1 LLAKSIFEFRATP
14 KQKIRMHKVNFKTV
28 DLINDLVI
36 GITSNDH
43 QCSINLTNNTFL
55 CDCIDRSCRKRACI
69 HVLKLHE
76 VYLKIRP
83 ILEDKKYWKNE
94 VYGRGC

>member
-1 LLAKSIFEFRATP
+1 MSLHDFKATP
-14 KQKIRMHKVNFKTV
+14 RQKIAMRRVHFKTI
-28 DLINDLVI
+28 DLINDLLI
-36 GITSNDH
+36 GVTFTDQ
-43 QCSINLTNNTFL
+43 QCSINLTDFTFL
-55 CDCIDRSCRKRACI
+55 CSCIDRSCRKRACI

-94 VYGRGC
+94 VVNERNID